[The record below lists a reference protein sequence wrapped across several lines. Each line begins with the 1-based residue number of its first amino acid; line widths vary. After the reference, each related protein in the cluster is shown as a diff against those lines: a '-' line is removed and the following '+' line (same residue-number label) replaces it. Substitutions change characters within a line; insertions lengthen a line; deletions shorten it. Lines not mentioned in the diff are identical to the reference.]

1 MKLGLVVMAGLLSF
15 CLLSAGCTATRDFN
29 KRLSQVARPYC
40 FNIAQW
46 EASAIVAGVRGAIG
60 NRSKAAGDEAGKVQ
74 EYFDTVA
81 RVKSLTSEIEAVKA
95 GNRAGELAALEEEL
109 SELQQQ
115 KTSLINLVETAI
127 TGQIRET
134 LFEQGIYHPADKCVK
149 VKINF
154 PPINFKLEKPPH
166 LLIVSPRDRIESM
179 REVLLRP
186 EMKVEEMEKIEAGID
201 ELGVSSIVV
210 ELGGFGGTYP
220 AFVTNEASLRFTVD
234 AATEEWLHQYLFF
247 KPLGFR
253 YALDVLG
260 VKRDYEIATLNET
273 VASMVSKEVGGMVV
287 ESYYPDLKSD
297 GDKPPGGKSEFDFD
311 REMREIRKAVD
322 EYLDKGEV
330 EQAETF
336 MAEKREY
343 LASKGYHIRK
353 LNQAYFAFYGAYADS
368 PTSISPIGD
377 EVKQLRDQSASLK
390 EFLDT
395 VSSITSREELQAG
408 IK

>member
-29 KRLSQVARPYC
+29 KRLGQIARPYR
-40 FNIAQW
+40 FSIAQW

-60 NRSKAAGDEAGKVQ
+60 NRSKTAGDEAGKVP
-74 EYFDTVA
+74 EYFATVA
-81 RVKSLTSEIEAVKA
+81 RVKSLTCEIEAIKA
-95 GNRAGELAALEEEL
+95 GNKAGGLAALEEEL
-109 SELQQQ
+109 SELRQQRN
-115 KTSLINLVETAI
+115 SLINLVETAI
-127 TGQIRET
+127 TGQIKET
-134 LFEQGIYHPADKCVK
+134 LFQQGIYHPADKCVK
-149 VKINF
+149 AKINF
-154 PPINFKLEKPPH
+154 PPVNFKLEKPPH

-179 REVLLRP
+179 REVVLRQ
-186 EMKVEEMEKIEAGID
+186 EMDVEEMEKIEAEID

-220 AFVTNEASLRFTVD
+220 AFVTNEASLRFTVS
-234 AATEEWLHQYLFF
+234 AAAEEWLHQYLFF

-273 VASMVSKEVGGMVV
+273 VAGIVSKEIGGMVA

-297 GDKPPGGKSEFDFD
+297 EDKPPERKSGFDFD

-353 LNQAYFAFYGAYADS
+353 LNQAYFAFHGAYADS
-368 PTSISPIGD
+368 ATSISPIGD
-377 EVKQLRDQSASLK
+377 ELKRLRDQSASLK

-395 VSSITSREELQAG
+395 VSSITSREELQAR

>member
-1 MKLGLVVMAGLLSF
+1 
-15 CLLSAGCTATRDFN
+15 
-29 KRLSQVARPYC
+29 
-40 FNIAQW
+40 
-46 EASAIVAGVRGAIG
+46 
-60 NRSKAAGDEAGKVQ
+60 
-74 EYFDTVA
+74 
-81 RVKSLTSEIEAVKA
+81 
-95 GNRAGELAALEEEL
+95 
-109 SELQQQ
+109 
-115 KTSLINLVETAI
+115 
-127 TGQIRET
+127 
-134 LFEQGIYHPADKCVK
+134 
-149 VKINF
+149 
-154 PPINFKLEKPPH
+154 
-166 LLIVSPRDRIESM
+166 
-179 REVLLRP
+179 
-186 EMKVEEMEKIEAGID
+186 
-201 ELGVSSIVV
+201 
-210 ELGGFGGTYP
+210 
-220 AFVTNEASLRFTVD
+220 
-234 AATEEWLHQYLFF
+234 
-247 KPLGFR
+247 
-253 YALDVLG
+253 
-260 VKRDYEIATLNET
+260 
-273 VASMVSKEVGGMVV
+273 MVSKEVGGMVV

>member
-1 MKLGLVVMAGLLSF
+1 MKLGLAVMAGLLSF
-15 CLLSAGCTATRDFN
+15 CLLITGCTATRDFN
-29 KRLSQVARPYC
+29 KRLGQIARPYC
-40 FNIAQW
+40 FSIAQW
-46 EASAIVAGVRGAIG
+46 EASAIVSGVKGAVS
-60 NRSKAAGDEAGKVQ
+60 NQSKVTGDEAGKVP
-74 EYFDTVA
+74 EYFATVE
-81 RVKSLTSEIEAVKA
+81 RIKSLTAEIEAIKA
-95 GNRAGELAALEEEL
+95 GSKTGELTALEEEL
-109 SELQQQ
+109 SELRQQ
-115 KTSLINLVETAI
+115 KASLIDLVETVI
-127 TGQIRET
+127 TGQIKET
-134 LFEQGIYHPADKCVK
+134 LSQQGIYHPADRYVK
-149 VKINF
+149 AKINF

-166 LLIVSPRDRIESM
+166 LLIVSPRDKIESM
-179 REVLLRP
+179 REVVLRQ
-186 EMKVEEMEKIEAGID
+186 EMKVEEMERMEAEID

-220 AFVTNEASLRFTVD
+220 AFVTSEASLRFTVS

-260 VKRDYEIATLNET
+260 VKRDYEVSILDET
-273 VASMVSKEVGGMVV
+273 VASMVSKEIAGLVV

-297 GDKPPGGKSEFDFD
+297 GDKTLEKKTGFDFD

-322 EYLDKGEV
+322 EYLGNGEV
-330 EQAETF
+330 EQAEKF
-336 MAEKREY
+336 MVEKREY

-353 LNQAYFAFYGAYADS
+353 LNQAYFAFHGAYADS

-377 EVKQLRDQSASLK
+377 ELKQLRSQSASLK

-395 VSSITSREELQAG
+395 ASSITSREELQAR